1 MRKALLS
8 FFQKA
13 ISYNSFGS
21 MEAREHLS
29 SFAMQVYGSP
39 KLDQPFRDK
48 VMDYTI
54 SELKKQNEQYP
65 NDIH

>member
-8 FFQKA
+8 FSKA

-54 SELKKQNEQYP
+54 SELKNRT
-65 NDIH
+65 NNIRTI